1 MEMIL
6 RFVKANIVWFMAG
19 VLALLILFC
28 ILLLVNLVKFK
39 KLRRR
44 YEAFM
49 QGQDGKTLEHVLKDC
64 ARKVNVNQEEVQNLK
79 RYVAGTVERK
89 VNNSLY
95 KSKMLRYNAFEGM
108 GGDLSFVWVL
118 LDDDNNGYI
127 LNNIHNREGG
137 YMYAKIVKKGTC
149 EQRLSPEEEQVLRD
163 VVAQR
168 V

>member
-1 MEMIL
+1 MEIIL
-6 RFVKANIVWFMAG
+6 SFVEANIVWFMAG

-28 ILLLVNLVKFK
+28 ILLVMNLVKFK

-49 QGQDGKTLEHVLKDC
+49 QGQAE
-64 ARKVNVNQEEVQNLK
+64 KVNLNQDEVQNLK

-118 LDDDNNGYI
+118 LDDGNNGYI

-137 YMYAKIVKKGTC
+137 YMYAKIVKEGNC

-168 V
+168 L

>member
-6 RFVKANIVWFMAG
+6 RFVETNIVWFMAG

-49 QGQDGKTLEHVLKDC
+49 QGQDGKKLEHVLQDC

-118 LDDDNNGYI
+118 LDDENNGYI

>member
-6 RFVKANIVWFMAG
+6 RFVETNIVWFMAG

-49 QGQDGKTLEHVLKDC
+49 QGQDGKKLEHVLQDC

-118 LDDDNNGYI
+118 LDDENNGYI

-163 VVAQR
+163 VVAQH

>member
-6 RFVKANIVWFMAG
+6 RFVETNIVWFMAG

-49 QGQDGKTLEHVLKDC
+49 QGQDGKKLEHVLQDC

-79 RYVAGTVERK
+79 LYVAGTVERK

-118 LDDDNNGYI
+118 LDDENNGYI

>member
-1 MEMIL
+1 MEIIL
-6 RFVKANIVWFMAG
+6 SFVEANIVWFMAG

-28 ILLLVNLVKFK
+28 ILLVMNLVKFK

-49 QGQDGKTLEHVLKDC
+49 QGQDGKALEYVLADC
-64 ARKVNVNQEEVQNLK
+64 AEKVNLNQDEVQNLK

-118 LDDDNNGYI
+118 LDDGNNGYI

-137 YMYAKIVKKGTC
+137 YMYAKIVKEGNC
-149 EQRLSPEEEQVLRD
+149 EQRLSPVEEQVLRD

-168 V
+168 L

>member
-1 MEMIL
+1 M
-6 RFVKANIVWFMAG
+6 
-19 VLALLILFC
+19 LADC
-28 ILLLVNLVKFK
+28 AEKVNLN
-39 KLRRR
+39 
-44 YEAFM
+44 
-49 QGQDGKTLEHVLKDC
+49 KD
-64 ARKVNVNQEEVQNLK
+64 EVQNLK

-118 LDDDNNGYI
+118 LDDGNNGYI

-137 YMYAKIVKKGTC
+137 YMYAKIVKEGNC

-163 VVAQR
+163 VVSQR
-168 V
+168 L